1 MTDVFISY
9 SRRDKEFVFILQNA
23 LKAQNRE
30 TWVDWKDIPLSADW
44 WAEIEAGI
52 EATNTFV
59 FVISPD
65 SVVSKVCN
73 QEIEHAVKN
82 NKRLV
87 PIVRR
92 EGFDMEQI
100 NPALAK
106 HNWLFF
112 REQDDFDTVFPQLIK
127 AIDTNLEYVRGHTRL
142 LIRALEWENKG
153 RNDSFLLRGTDL
165 DAAEQWLVSSAAQE
179 PRPTEQQQNY
189 ISK

>member
-92 EGFDMEQI
+92 VCYVE
-100 NPALAK
+100 
-106 HNWLFF
+106 
-112 REQDDFDTVFPQLIK
+112 LI
-127 AIDTNLEYVRGHTRL
+127 
-142 LIRALEWENKG
+142 
-153 RNDSFLLRGTDL
+153 
-165 DAAEQWLVSSAAQE
+165 
-179 PRPTEQQQNY
+179 
-189 ISK
+189 